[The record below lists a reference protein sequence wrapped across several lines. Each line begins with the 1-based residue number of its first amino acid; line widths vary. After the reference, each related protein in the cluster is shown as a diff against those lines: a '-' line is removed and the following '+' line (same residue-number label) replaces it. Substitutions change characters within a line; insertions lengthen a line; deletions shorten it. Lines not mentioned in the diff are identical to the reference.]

1 MAGVLPI
8 SQIASIPSCVQY
20 VGERMPI
27 EDILRLEHPNVQDT
41 PAEDKRTWR
50 QGMERDSGPSAGKIW
65 TAMDILTAFALN
77 KGWRTA
83 KAGRPDVNR
92 AGNASMYPFLYV
104 SQLFVV

>member
-8 SQIASIPSCVQY
+8 SQIASIPSCVQF

-27 EDILRLEHPNVQDT
+27 EDILRLEHPNTKDT

-50 QGMERDSGPSAGKIW
+50 QGMERGSGASVRTIW
-65 TAMDILTAFALN
+65 TAMDVLTAFALN
-77 KGWRTA
+77 KGWLTA

-92 AGNASMYPFLYV
+92 AGNASMFPFIL
-104 SQLFVV
+104 